1 MENNQPSSPTSGLSE
16 DSLANMSS
24 TLASIMQD
32 AVNSS
37 INMNNNI
44 VYEANDD
51 EASLDSSKVEDESC
65 DTSIKSDISI
75 SDESVN
81 DYGNIYVITS
91 DKLPNNRKHKIIYSW
106 ESVSKRLKIPID
118 ELKVSSIIRY
128 LTRFKSWIEHYRQS
142 IPLLIY
148 NGSILKEDI
157 KIVDLKTSPILLFKH
172 VKFKDNSLSGINNS
186 INHIMSNYFG
196 GMNTN
201 MTGNIFESLINNM
214 TNIQNDLNNAENDND
229 SDDGIDIEDEDENV
243 NQVNN
248 NQNLNNQSLNIMNQ
262 LLNMYSNNTVTQ
274 TSITNTL
281 KDKYKDEIETMK
293 NMGLV
298 DETLIIQSLSICEGN
313 VEHAINYYFNSA

>member
-37 INMNNNI
+37 INMNND
-44 VYEANDD
+44 VMYEANDD
-51 EASLDSSKVEDESC
+51 EASLESSKVEDESC
-65 DTSIKSDISI
+65 DISIKSDISV

-81 DYGNIYVITS
+81 DYGNIYVIVS
-91 DKLPNNRKHKIIYSW
+91 DKLPNNKKHKIIYSW
-106 ESVSKRLKIPID
+106 ESVSKKLKIPID
-118 ELKVSSIIRY
+118 ELKVSSIIKY

-142 IPLLIY
+142 LPLIIY
-148 NGSILKEDI
+148 NGSLLKEDI

-172 VKFKDNSLSGINNS
+172 IKFKDNSLSGINSS
-186 INHIMSNYFG
+186 INQIMSNYFG

-214 TNIQNDLNNAENDND
+214 ANIQNDLNTTENDND
-229 SDDGIDIEDEDENV
+229 SDDGIDIDDEDDTGA
-243 NQVNN
+243 QVNN
-248 NQNLNNQSLNIMNQ
+248 NQSLNNQSLNIMNQ

-281 KDKYKDEIETMK
+281 KEKYKDEIETMK
-293 NMGLV
+293 SMGLV
-298 DETLIIQSLSICEGN
+298 DETLILQALSICEGN